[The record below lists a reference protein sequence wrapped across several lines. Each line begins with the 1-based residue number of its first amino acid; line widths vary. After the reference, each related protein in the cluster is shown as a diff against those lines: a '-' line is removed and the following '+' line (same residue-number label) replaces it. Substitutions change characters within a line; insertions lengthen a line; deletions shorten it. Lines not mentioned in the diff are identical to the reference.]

1 MTALSVERLSKS
13 YRGFLAVKD
22 VSFSLQ
28 PGEMLALIGPNGAG
42 KTTCFNMINGQ
53 IPPTSGEIRIFERRA
68 DGLSPRAI
76 GRLGVGRTFQVAAT
90 FGSMT
95 LAENVQT
102 ALLSRH
108 GELWPTLRSAAR
120 RRREEAVAMLALV
133 GMADQADRLTAE
145 IAYGDVKRL
154 DLALALAGEPRLLL
168 MDEPAAG
175 MSPSERRGLMALT
188 ERLARERGI
197 GVLFT
202 EHDMDVVFGHA
213 DRLLVLARGELIAEG
228 KPEDVRARQDVRDI
242 YLGAGALHGGSR

>member
-1 MTALSVERLSKS
+1 MTALRVEALTKS
-13 YRGFLAVKD
+13 YRGFVAVKG
-22 VSFSLQ
+22 VTFSLQ
-28 PGEMLALIGPNGAG
+28 PGEILALIGPNGAG

-53 IPPTSGEIRIFERRA
+53 IAPTSGQIRIFDRRA

-95 LAENVQT
+95 LAENVQM
-102 ALLSRH
+102 ALLAHS
-108 GELWPTLRSAAR
+108 GELWPGFGWAAR
-120 RRREEAVAMLALV
+120 RRRDEALDILGQV
-133 GMADQADRLTAE
+133 GMADQADRLSAE

-154 DLALALAGEPRLLL
+154 DFALALAQAPRLLL

-175 MSPSERRGLMALT
+175 MGPSERRGLMALV
-188 ERLARERGI
+188 ERIARERNI

-213 DRLLVLARGELIAEG
+213 DRLLVLNRGELIAEG
-228 KPEDVRARQDVRDI
+228 KPEEVRAREDVRRV
-242 YLGAGALHGGSR
+242 YLGAGVLEGGSR

>member
-1 MTALSVERLSKS
+1 MTALRVAGLTKS

-22 VSFSLQ
+22 VSFSLA

-53 IPPTSGEIRIFERRA
+53 IAPTSGTVHIFDRRA
-68 DGLSPRAI
+68 DGLGPRAV

-95 LAENVQT
+95 LVENVQM
-102 ALLSRH
+102 ALLARH
-108 GELWPTLRSAAR
+108 GELWPSFRWAAR
-120 RRREEAVAMLALV
+120 RRRNEALAMLERV

-145 IAYGDVKRL
+145 IAYGDLKRL
-154 DLALALAGEPRLLL
+154 DLAIALSSEPRLLL
-168 MDEPAAG
+168 MDEPAGG
-175 MSPSERRGLMALT
+175 MAPSERRGLMELA
-188 ERLARERGI
+188 ERIARERNI

-213 DRLLVLARGELIAEG
+213 DRLLVLNRGELIAEG
-228 KPEDVRARQDVRDI
+228 RPAEVRAREDVRRV
-242 YLGAGALHGGSR
+242 YLGAGALEGGLR